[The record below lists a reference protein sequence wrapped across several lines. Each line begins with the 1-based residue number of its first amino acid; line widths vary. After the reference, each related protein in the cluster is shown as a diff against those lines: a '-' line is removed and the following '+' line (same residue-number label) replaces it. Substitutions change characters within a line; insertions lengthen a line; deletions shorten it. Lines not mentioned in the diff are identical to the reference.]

1 MLIKWNWI
9 VLNFLVNVYFD
20 VFIYLG
26 LIYVFV
32 VRIEMVYLILKV
44 FVYDILFIILD

>member
-44 FVYDILFIILD
+44 FVYDILFIILV